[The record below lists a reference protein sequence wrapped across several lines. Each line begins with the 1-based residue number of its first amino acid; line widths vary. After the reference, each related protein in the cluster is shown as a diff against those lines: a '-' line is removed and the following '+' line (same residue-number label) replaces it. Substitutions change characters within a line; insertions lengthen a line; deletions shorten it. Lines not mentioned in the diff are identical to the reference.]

1 MTFLNNYQIKNQLK
15 IDRNVVLKLFIVL
28 RKTKLD
34 IFVIQLINVNKQRQ
48 LKQSKSRVRMVVE
61 RNMQ

>member
-48 LKQSKSRVRMVVE
+48 LKQNKSRVRMVVE